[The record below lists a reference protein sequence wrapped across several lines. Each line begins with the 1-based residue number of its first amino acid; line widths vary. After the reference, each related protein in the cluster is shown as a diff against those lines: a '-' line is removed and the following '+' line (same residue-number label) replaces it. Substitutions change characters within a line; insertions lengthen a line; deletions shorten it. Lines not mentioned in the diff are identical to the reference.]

1 MNNTLNEYEMIINNK
16 KIFEFYKN
24 NPSLNF
30 EQINLLC
37 IDLFENIL
45 QDATTSINKSIS
57 NQILNECLENKN
69 KISELTNNVQLIN
82 MNLSKITNDIVLKLF
97 DVKKEYIEE
106 IKVIMNY
113 NLNNSNEKMRELIDK
128 NNNALNSNITNNI
141 TSSMTSLFDKN
152 NILYSNDLTNK
163 LDKNTSILINEI
175 THKHTDDITTKL
187 HLLLQQVNS
196 ESLQKI
202 SSFFENSNN
211 HIIDKTNILINQ
223 IVPEN
228 NKINKQ
234 IQDDIYKFYSSITEE
249 TKINITENKTNEKII
264 TDFIKTYNEKH
275 GDNHLNSE
283 KIDTILLEINSLLN
297 NNQKEQIEL
306 FISNFDSKYN
316 SLLQTIQQP
325 ILQVLSMNDERI
337 NKNINKQQ
345 DTQEQMMNNLNEF
358 LNKYK
363 NNSSLKGKFSEN
375 HLNKIIVQMFP
386 SAEIID
392 TSKQAHSCDLILKRE
407 NKEDILLENKD
418 YSDNVSTDEVNKFIG
433 DCEKQQKHGIIL
445 SQNTGITS
453 KKNYHIDIIKN
464 NKILVYI
471 HMVDYSHHKIQTA
484 IDIID
489 TLADK
494 LKDIES
500 GSDPD
505 EEYNSISKEIINEI
519 NSEFSKFITHKET
532 IINMVKDSQKKIID
546 EIKNLY
552 IPSLEKYLS
561 SKFGV
566 DKITYTCDICNVFVA
581 NSKKALSSHKR
592 NKDCKSKVHNMSC
605 FNIELDNNDIIGNM
619 PTPLKKTKKQT
630 KQNKTN
636 NC

>member
-1 MNNTLNEYEMIINNK
+1 
-16 KIFEFYKN
+16 
-24 NPSLNF
+24 
-30 EQINLLC
+30 
-37 IDLFENIL
+37 
-45 QDATTSINKSIS
+45 
-57 NQILNECLENKN
+57 
-69 KISELTNNVQLIN
+69 
-82 MNLSKITNDIVLKLF
+82 
-97 DVKKEYIEE
+97 
-106 IKVIMNY
+106 MNY

-128 NNNALNSNITNNI
+128 NNTSLNSNITNNI
-141 TSSMTSLFDKN
+141 TTSMTSLFDKN
-152 NILYSNDLTNK
+152 NILYSNELTNK

-187 HLLLQQVNS
+187 HLILQQVNS

-249 TKINITENKTNEKII
+249 TKINIIENKTNEKII
-264 TDFIKTYNEKH
+264 TDFIKTYNETH
-275 GDNHLNSE
+275 DDNHLNTE
-283 KIDTILLEINSLLN
+283 KIDTILLEINTLLN
-297 NNQKEQIEL
+297 NNQKEQIET
-306 FISNFDSKYN
+306 FISNFDCKYN

-325 ILQVLSMNDERI
+325 ILQVLSMNDERT

-345 DTQEQMMNNLNEF
+345 DTQEQMLNNLNEF

-386 SAEIID
+386 TAEIID

-464 NKILVYI
+464 NKVLVYI
-471 HMVDYSHHKIQTA
+471 HTVDYSHHKIQTA

-489 TLADK
+489 TLSDK
-494 LKDIES
+494 LKDIDCDT
-500 GSDPD
+500 DPD
-505 EEYNSISKEIINEI
+505 EEDNCISKEILNEI
-519 NSEFSKFITHKET
+519 NAEFSKFITHKET

-561 SKFGV
+561 NKFGV
-566 DKITYTCDICNVFVA
+566 DKITYTCDVCNVFVA

-592 NKDCKSKVHNMSC
+592 SKECKSTLHNVNCISIVEIDNKDIV
-605 FNIELDNNDIIGNM
+605 FDIPPHLMKQKN
-619 PTPLKKTKKQT
+619 KQT
-630 KQNKTN
+630 NKQNKSN

>member
-1 MNNTLNEYEMIINNK
+1 MNTLKEYEMIIHNK
-16 KIFEFYKN
+16 KVFEFYKN
-24 NPSLNF
+24 NSSLNF
-30 EQINLLC
+30 EQVNLLC

-57 NQILNECLENKN
+57 NQILTECLENKN
-69 KISELTNNVQLIN
+69 KITELNTNIHLIN
-82 MNLSKITNDIVLKLF
+82 VNLSKMTTDITLKLL
-97 DVKKEYIEE
+97 DVKKDYVDE
-106 IKVIMNY
+106 IKTIMNY
-113 NLNNSNEKMRELIDK
+113 SFNNSTEKMREL
-128 NNNALNSNITNNI
+128 
-141 TSSMTSLFDKN
+141 FDKN
-152 NILYSNDLTNK
+152 NTTLNSTITHDMSSLLDKHNLLCITDLTNK
-163 LDKNTSILINEI
+163 MDKNNTLLINEI

-187 HLLLQQVNS
+187 HLILQQVNS
-196 ESLQKI
+196 DSLNKI
-202 SSFFENSNN
+202 SVLFENSNN
-211 HIIDKTNILINQ
+211 NVIDKTNTLINQ
-223 IVPEN
+223 IIPEN

-234 IQDDIYKFYSSITEE
+234 VQDDIHKFYSIITEE
-249 TKINITENKTNEKII
+249 TRQNIIENKSNEKII
-264 TDFIKTYNEKH
+264 NEFIKTYNEKN
-275 GDNHLNSE
+275 DNTHLTTE
-283 KIDTILLEINSLLN
+283 KIDTILTNINSLLVIN
-297 NNQKEQIEL
+297 KKEQIDN
-306 FISNFDSKYN
+306 FIANFDCKYN

-345 DTQEQMMNNLNEF
+345 ETQEQMLHNLNDF

-386 SAEIID
+386 TAEIID
-392 TSKQAHSCDLILKRE
+392 TSKLPHSCDIILKRE

-464 NKILVYI
+464 NKVLVYI

-484 IDIID
+484 IDIVD
-489 TLADK
+489 TLSSK
-494 LKDIES
+494 LKELD
-500 GSDPD
+500 SDSEPD
-505 EEYNSISKEIINEI
+505 EEDNCISKEILNDINI
-519 NSEFSKFITHKET
+519 EFSKFITHKET

-561 SKFGV
+561 SKFGT
-566 DKITYTCDICNVFVA
+566 DKITYTCDVCNVFVA

-592 NKDCKSKVHNMSC
+592 SKECKNKSVAINDKCNIVVSPVIEQISILIETPIISSSQFQKKKS
-605 FNIELDNNDIIGNM
+605 NI
-619 PTPLKKTKKQT
+619 KT
-630 KQNKTN
+630 
-636 NC
+636 